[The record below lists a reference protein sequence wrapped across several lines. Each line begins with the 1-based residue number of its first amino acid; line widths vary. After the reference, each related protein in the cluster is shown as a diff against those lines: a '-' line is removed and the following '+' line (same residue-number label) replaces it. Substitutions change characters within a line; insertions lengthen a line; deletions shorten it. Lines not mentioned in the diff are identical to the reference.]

1 MEGAL
6 SIASLRQHKVRTE
19 IVLRGAARP
28 RVPGPRR
35 FFEEQRTLP
44 VEQ

>member
-6 SIASLRQHKVRTE
+6 SIANLWQRKGRTE
-19 IVLRGAARP
+19 IVLREASRP